1 MRQQTLSQMITLI
14 AALREMFKKD
24 VVTTTEVQSFRGNR
38 PDVYI
43 PNAFWHI
50 CRAERGTADLKKFD
64 MFLAANG
71 HAVESNSLTTVA
83 NAVEQIIKIEETDE
97 EIEARI
103 NLRFDV
109 MDMMARAAVQ
119 GDCRSMIVSGSAGIG
134 KSFTILSS
142 ASELPEER
150 CSIKKGAITP
160 TGLFRTL
167 WKHRFDSHLIV
178 FDDADDVFDS
188 ERSMNFL
195 KAACDSSDAR
205 YITWDSNAQQIDE
218 DNEEIPS
225 TFEFR
230 GAVIFITNKDFK
242 AEIEKSNKMTPH
254 FSAMMS
260 RSHYLDLQI
269 KTEREYMVRIRS
281 VVYKSGMLDEYGDR
295 MRDEIVQFIDM
306 NKTSMSEL
314 SLRIVKKIADL
325 TRISPDNWRQIAS
338 VTCMK

>member
-14 AALREMFKKD
+14 AALRDMFKKD
-24 VVTTTEVQSFRGNR
+24 VVTTIEVQSFRGNR

-50 CRAERGTADLKKFD
+50 CRAERGTADMKKFD
-64 MFLAANG
+64 SFLKANG
-71 HAVESNSLTTVA
+71 QAIESSVTDVQIAVE
-83 NAVEQIIKIEETDE
+83 EIIKIEETDE

-134 KSFTILSS
+134 KSFTVLSS

-150 CSIKKGAITP
+150 CSILKGKITP

-167 WKHRFDSHLIV
+167 WKHRFNNHLIV
-178 FDDADDVFDS
+178 MDDADSVFDNETS
-188 ERSMNFL
+188 LNFL
-195 KAACDSSDAR
+195 KAACDSSDER
-205 YITWDSNAQQIDE
+205 FITWASNAQQIDE
-218 DNEEIPS
+218 DGDEIPT

-230 GAVIFITNKDFK
+230 GALVFITNKDFK
-242 AEIEKSNKMTPH
+242 AEIARETRLSVH
-254 FSAMMS
+254 FEAMIS
-260 RSHYLDLQI
+260 RSHYIDLAI